1 MKKVALLLIFSCFPL
16 LLMAQE
22 SIEKIEIVGNDRVAR
37 ETIIYYLSS
46 REGNPFSE
54 EMLRRDFKILWSL
67 GYFSNIKMEQLDG
80 TNGKIVRI
88 TVEENPIIKSITYK
102 TGKKI
107 KESDIVDKLKEE
119 LQLLTGKEILL
130 NIIEIKK
137 PEISATLVAQSI
149 AKQLEGRVNYRR
161 AMKKALAAGM
171 KSGAEGI
178 KIVCSGRLAG
188 AEIARSE
195 KYHDGRVPLHTLRAD
210 IDYATATAHTTY
222 GTIGVKV
229 WICKG
234 EIIGRPEESA
244 EAAEQSSLGIKE
256 QPADTRRRR
265 ARRKKQGE
273 GRPRSSSKAK
283 PSARE
288 LDKSQ
293 RRSESPRESRSETPP
308 KKGPV
313 AGQKSRER
321 KKGEDTGA
329 KKPKISANATSSL
342 ILVPY

>member
-1 MKKVALLLIFSCFPL
+1 
-16 LLMAQE
+16 
-22 SIEKIEIVGNDRVAR
+22 
-37 ETIIYYLSS
+37 
-46 REGNPFSE
+46 
-54 EMLRRDFKILWSL
+54 L
-67 GYFSNIKMEQLDG
+67 GQKTHPYGIRLG
-80 TNGKIVRI
+80 
-88 TVEENPIIKSITYK
+88 IIKSWRSKWFASNNYAELLQEDLLIRRYTNRRLEHA
-102 TGKKI
+102 GIAEVEILRAPKKVTI
-107 KESDIVDKLKEE
+107 DILTARPGIVIGRKGAEVDKLKEE

-188 AEIARSE
+188 AEIARTE

-234 EIIGRPEESA
+234 EIIGRPDETS

-273 GRPRSSSKAK
+273 GRPRPSSKSK
-283 PSARE
+283 PSARD

-293 RRSESPRESRSETPP
+293 RKPEPREAKSEAPSRKASSAPP
-308 KKGPV
+308 KPEARKRPDV
-313 AGQKSRER
+313 AP
-321 KKGEDTGA
+321 A
-329 KKPKISANATSSL
+329 KKPKMSAKDADKSQKKDPSGGKS
-342 ILVPY
+342 

>member
-1 MKKVALLLIFSCFPL
+1 
-16 LLMAQE
+16 
-22 SIEKIEIVGNDRVAR
+22 
-37 ETIIYYLSS
+37 
-46 REGNPFSE
+46 
-54 EMLRRDFKILWSL
+54 L
-67 GYFSNIKMEQLDG
+67 GQKTHPYGIRLG
-80 TNGKIVRI
+80 
-88 TVEENPIIKSITYK
+88 IIKSWRSKWFASNNYAELLQEDLLIRRYTNRRLEHA
-102 TGKKI
+102 GIAEVEILRAPKKVTI
-107 KESDIVDKLKEE
+107 DILTARPGIVIGRKGAEVDKLKEE

-171 KSGAEGI
+171 KSGAEGM

-188 AEIARSE
+188 AEIARTE

-234 EIIGRPEESA
+234 EIIGRPDEIS

-273 GRPRSSSKAK
+273 GRPRSSAKSK
-283 PSARE
+283 PSARD
-288 LDKSQ
+288 LDKSAKKPEP
-293 RRSESPRESRSETPP
+293 REARSEAPPRKAFSGPP
-308 KKGPV
+308 KSG
-313 AGQKSRER
+313 AR
-321 KKGEDTGA
+321 KRPDGAVA
-329 KKPKISANATSSL
+329 KKPKLSAKDADKSQKKDSSGGKR
-342 ILVPY
+342 

>member
-1 MKKVALLLIFSCFPL
+1 
-16 LLMAQE
+16 
-22 SIEKIEIVGNDRVAR
+22 
-37 ETIIYYLSS
+37 
-46 REGNPFSE
+46 
-54 EMLRRDFKILWSL
+54 L
-67 GYFSNIKMEQLDG
+67 GQKTHPYGIRLG
-80 TNGKIVRI
+80 
-88 TVEENPIIKSITYK
+88 IIKSWRSKWFASNNYAELLQEDLLIRRYTNRRLEHA
-102 TGKKI
+102 GIAEVEILRAPKKVTI
-107 KESDIVDKLKEE
+107 DILTARPGIVIGRKGAEVDKLKEE

-188 AEIARSE
+188 AEIARTE

-234 EIIGRPEESA
+234 EIIGRPDEIS

-273 GRPRSSSKAK
+273 GRPRSSVKSK
-283 PSARE
+283 PSARD

-293 RRSESPRESRSETPP
+293 RYPESREAKSDAPPRKAPSAPP
-308 KKGPV
+308 KPG
-313 AGQKSRER
+313 AR
-321 KKGEDTGA
+321 KRPDGDAA
-329 KKPKISANATSSL
+329 KKPKLSAKDADKSKKKDSSGGKS
-342 ILVPY
+342 

>member
-1 MKKVALLLIFSCFPL
+1 LGQKTHPYGLRLGVIKSWKSRWFASNNYADLLQEDLLIRRYTNRRL
-16 LLMAQE
+16 EHAGIAE
-22 SIEKIEIVGNDRVAR
+22 VEILRAPKRVTIDILTAR
-37 ETIIYYLSS
+37 P
-46 REGNPFSE
+46 G
-54 EMLRRDFKILWSL
+54 
-67 GYFSNIKMEQLDG
+67 
-80 TNGKIVRI
+80 IVIGRKGA
-88 TVEENPIIKSITYK
+88 E
-102 TGKKI
+102 
-107 KESDIVDKLKEE
+107 VDKLKEE

-137 PEISATLVAQSI
+137 PEFSATLVAQSI

-171 KSGAEGI
+171 KSGAEGM

-234 EIIGRPEESA
+234 EIIGDRDEMT
-244 EAAEQSSLGIKE
+244 EAAEQSALGLRE
-256 QPADTRRRR
+256 QPADTKRRR
-265 ARRKKQGE
+265 ARRKRQVE
-273 GRPRSSSKAK
+273 GKPRPGIKSK
-283 PSARE
+283 PSAKE

-293 RRSESPRESRSETPP
+293 RKPHPKSGRTEPPP
-308 KKGPV
+308 KRTSAGPPKSSKMKGKKDEISPDKSKDRDV
-313 AGQKSRER
+313 RSDYRQK
-321 KKGEDTGA
+321 DD
-329 KKPKISANATSSL
+329 SSGGKD
-342 ILVPY
+342 

>member
-1 MKKVALLLIFSCFPL
+1 MGQKTHPYG
-16 LLMAQE
+16 M
-22 SIEKIEIVGNDRVAR
+22 R
-37 ETIIYYLSS
+37 
-46 REGNPFSE
+46 
-54 EMLRRDFKILWSL
+54 L
-67 GYFSNIKMEQLDG
+67 G
-80 TNGKIVRI
+80 
-88 TVEENPIIKSITYK
+88 IIKSWRSKWFASNNYSELLQEDLLIRRYTNRRLEHA
-102 TGKKI
+102 GIAEVEILRAPKKVTI
-107 KESDIVDKLKEE
+107 DILTARPGIVIGRKGAEVDKLKEE

-188 AEIARSE
+188 AEIARTE

-234 EIIGRPEESA
+234 EIIGRPD
-244 EAAEQSSLGIKE
+244 EASEASEQSSLGIKE
-256 QPADTRRRR
+256 QPADTKRRR
-265 ARRKKQGE
+265 ARRKRQGE
-273 GRPRSSSKAK
+273 GRPRSGAKAK

-293 RRSESPRESRSETPP
+293 RRPERGGARYEAPSQKPSAGAPKSGPRRRPDE
-308 KKGPV
+308 
-313 AGQKSRER
+313 
-321 KKGEDTGA
+321 GA
-329 KKPKISANATSSL
+329 VKKPKISAKDADKSQKKDSSGGKS
-342 ILVPY
+342 

>member
-1 MKKVALLLIFSCFPL
+1 MGQKTHPYGI
-16 LLMAQE
+16 
-22 SIEKIEIVGNDRVAR
+22 R
-37 ETIIYYLSS
+37 
-46 REGNPFSE
+46 
-54 EMLRRDFKILWSL
+54 L
-67 GYFSNIKMEQLDG
+67 G
-80 TNGKIVRI
+80 
-88 TVEENPIIKSITYK
+88 IIKSWRSKWFATSNYAELLQEDLLIRRYTNRRLEHA
-102 TGKKI
+102 GIAEVEILRAPKKVTI
-107 KESDIVDKLKEE
+107 DIMTARPGIVIGRKGAEVDKLKEE

-178 KIVCSGRLAG
+178 KIVCAGRLAG
-188 AEIARSE
+188 AEIARRE

-234 EIIGRPEESA
+234 EIIGKPDEMSEG
-244 EAAEQSSLGIKE
+244 AEQSSSLGIKE

-273 GRPRSSSKAK
+273 GRPRTGMKSK
-283 PSARE
+283 PSARD

-293 RRSESPRESRSETPP
+293 RRGEHKGPRESGSASKASSQATKPRP
-308 KKGPV
+308 KKGADKDSSRKT
-313 AGQKSRER
+313 AGSKAAEEKSKSKDESGG
-321 KKGEDTGA
+321 KD
-329 KKPKISANATSSL
+329 
-342 ILVPY
+342 